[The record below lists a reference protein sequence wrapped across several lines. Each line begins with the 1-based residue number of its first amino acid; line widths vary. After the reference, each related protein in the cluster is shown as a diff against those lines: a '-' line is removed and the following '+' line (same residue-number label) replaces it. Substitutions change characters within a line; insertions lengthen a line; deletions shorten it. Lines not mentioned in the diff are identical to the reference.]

1 MSQSIGK
8 VIQVIGP
15 VVDVSFEESGSEMP
29 EIFDALEITRENGQ
43 ILVLECQQHIG
54 EHTIRTVAMDSTD
67 GLSRGIHGLCGVIAT
82 RLRAAIKMLAIGDK
96 LSNIRAM
103 YRDHLSFGDKLWER
117 FNQKAPKM
125 QAWYYR
131 SIADATTELD
141 QYPAW
146 QEYNML
152 VAKVFS

>member
-15 VVDVSFEESGSEMP
+15 VVDVSFENSGNDMP

-67 GLSRGIHGLCGVIAT
+67 GLSRGMEVI
-82 RLRAAIKMLAIGDK
+82 
-96 LSNIRAM
+96 SIR
-103 YRDHLSFGDKLWER
+103 
-117 FNQKAPKM
+117 
-125 QAWYYR
+125 
-131 SIADATTELD
+131 
-141 QYPAW
+141 
-146 QEYNML
+146 
-152 VAKVFS
+152 